1 MATMIVISDFL
12 KNLNQTTSTLSS
24 RQKQSPGCI
33 LYETCSK
40 KFRKIYRKTLVPQ
53 YRFLNKVASISLQFY

>member
-33 LYETCSK
+33 LYETCS
-40 KFRKIYRKTLVPQ
+40 
-53 YRFLNKVASISLQFY
+53 